1 MKRTIFLAIVAG
13 MVILAHAQN
22 WSFGGGTIYF
32 DNAPTQWNETKMMLV
47 IGNECW
53 SEIYEMQPSEQANR
67 WSVALPN
74 HWNGPSYMAVING
87 ADLWSA
93 GTWGT
98 VDEDQPT
105 NINQTPFPSG
115 EGRGEASKMLKEGQV
130 LIQHNNQLFTVQG
143 QPLQ

>member
-67 WSVALPN
+67 WSVALPS
-74 HWNGPSYMAVING
+74 HWNRPSYKLPSLRG
-87 ADLWSA
+87 RA
-93 GTWGT
+93 GVMLPKCSKKDRSSSNIT
-98 VDEDQPT
+98 T
-105 NINQTPFPSG
+105 NSSPS
-115 EGRGEASKMLKEGQV
+115 KDNPC
-130 LIQHNNQLFTVQG
+130 NNHK
-143 QPLQ
+143 

>member
-67 WSVALPN
+67 WS
-74 HWNGPSYMAVING
+74 
-87 ADLWSA
+87 A
-93 GTWGT
+93 GVWYT

>member
-13 MVILAHAQN
+13 MVIFAHAQN

-53 SEIYEMQPSEQANR
+53 SEIYEMQSSEQANR
-67 WSVALPN
+67 WS
-74 HWNGPSYMAVING
+74 
-87 ADLWSA
+87 A
-93 GTWGT
+93 GVWYT

-115 EGRGEASKMLKEGQV
+115 EGRGEASKVLKEGQI